1 MLCTCDDANIGI
13 DHRDKE
19 ACSCRVTN
27 NITTYSIMS
36 TSSKASSSS
45 AAAVSTPTKN
55 TSQTTNSKQHQSSNT
70 AAGEYMLEHLRI
82 LLNRLQST
90 TEILQTWPTETQG
103 DNSAKVHAESCTE
116 LISSIRNIVLGLRSV
131 ECHVNGTGPSNN
143 NNTNNTTGKT
153 EDASNKETATPGEG
167 GSQIQLSQISNES
180 LQSFRSSLDTKCPIP
195 LDLLDLLD
203 VGIQQSK
210 GSSNTFG
217 INPQVYVRTL
227 MKESKRQLCGLE
239 RRKRSLSMLATCIE
253 VGMKKDKV
261 SSLGGVLDDNVDK
274 KDVEKKKSNVK
285 RKRDGDD
292 LSQEGETKKI
302 RAN

>member
-1 MLCTCDDANIGI
+1 
-13 DHRDKE
+13 
-19 ACSCRVTN
+19 
-27 NITTYSIMS
+27 
-36 TSSKASSSS
+36 
-45 AAAVSTPTKN
+45 
-55 TSQTTNSKQHQSSNT
+55 
-70 AAGEYMLEHLRI
+70 MLERLHI

-90 TEILQTWPTETQG
+90 TEILQNWPTETQG

-143 NNTNNTTGKT
+143 NNTSTAKT
-153 EDASNKETATPGEG
+153 DDDKEISTPGG
-167 GSQIQLSQISNES
+167 GESQIQLSQISNES

-203 VGIQQSK
+203 VGIVQSK
-210 GSSNTFG
+210 GSNNNTFG

-253 VGMKKDKV
+253 VGMKKDKDKEAGL
-261 SSLGGVLDDNVDK
+261 SDNG
-274 KDVEKKKSNVK
+274 VEKKKSNVK

-292 LSQEGETKKI
+292 SNEEGETKKI
-302 RAN
+302 RAS